1 MIRKMHIGNFKLHE
15 NMEIDLKGL
24 TILTGMNGMGKSS
37 VIQSLLLLRQSHMMN
52 DLEYGLNLKGD
63 LCDVGISGELSCQAA
78 DDSSLHIGLE
88 FQAQEPL
95 HYRFE
100 YPDDYMATSLKGTAG
115 NVTAKERLAD
125 YSLFTD
131 RFQYL
136 SAFRFGPQKSY
147 NRDTSLV
154 GMKKQIS
161 KIMGQCEYAV
171 HFLEQYKNTD
181 IPIVELAIPNP
192 RSDNET
198 GEGANLPLDARLE
211 VQVERWLRKISP
223 NIKIVIEPMGE
234 DFRLRYKFNRE
245 ENPITDEISAMNTG
259 FGITYVLPI
268 LIAVLSAER
277 GALIIIENPE
287 AHIHPKGQAIL
298 MELIA
303 MAVAN
308 GVQVIIESHSD
319 HIINGALVAL
329 NKQILS
335 TEQLSVYYFSRD
347 EHAHTSIATS
357 LAVTESGHIRRP
369 PAGFFDQM
377 DADLKL
383 LTGF

>member
-1 MIRKMHIGNFKLHE
+1 MHIGNFKLHE
-15 NMEIDLKGL
+15 NTEIDLKGL

-78 DDSSLHIGLE
+78 DDSSLYIGLE

-100 YPDDYMATSLKGTAG
+100 YPDDYMATSLKGMAG
-115 NVTAKERLAD
+115 NVSAKERLAD

-181 IPIVELAIPNP
+181 IPIVELAVPNP
-192 RSDNET
+192 RPDNET
-198 GEGANLPLDARLE
+198 REGANLPLDARLE

-245 ENPITDEISAMNTG
+245 ENPITDEFSAMNTG

-308 GVQVIIESHSD
+308 GVQIVIESHSD

-329 NKQILS
+329 NRRILS

-347 EHAHTSIATS
+347 EHAHTSIATP